1 VVVSKFFNQTKELC
15 NVPDAEFLIAM
26 RRAWSQHKTSQLM
39 IRDILMYMN
48 SVYVPVNN
56 VPNVYDMGLLLFR
69 DTVARDSQIK
79 RRLLEQLLLLIARE
93 RSGEVVDRSSLKSAA
108 TMLVELGCG
117 SRDVYVND
125 FERVFLETTARTLR
139 DESAARLA
147 TDGAP
152 AYLAYADHRLT
163 EELAR
168 VQQCLDQS
176 TEARLRATAEQ
187 ELLATHLKSLISM
200 DTGLVS
206 MLKLQKFTDLRVMYN
221 LFGRLVD
228 GHAEMRAVL
237 LEHVKAIG
245 TTIVNDEQKE
255 AGAGG
260 APAAAAAA
268 AAGGAAPAA
277 AAAAGG
283 DGDQATFIDALL
295 VLRDEADQW
304 LTRAFNNDKQFHSAV
319 NQAFEHFINASPKSP
334 EYLSLYVDNKLRR
347 GLKGATEAE
356 VELSLERAMALFRY
370 IHEKDVFE
378 KYYKQHLARR
388 LLLARSVSDDA
399 ERAMIS
405 KLKREVGF
413 QFTSKLEGMFT
424 DVRVSNEMGDRFNEF
439 VRTLKESR
447 AAAESS
453 APLTVGG
460 RLLVLEDSD
469 ADPLACDIAVHVLTT
484 GFWPLQSVALCTLPP
499 DVAAA
504 AALFKRF
511 YLDNHSGRRLAYQ
524 TNMGTADIKA
534 SFAIKKHELSVS
546 TYQMSL
552 LWQFNDKKVIS
563 ARELQQLTGISQ
575 RDAWRS
581 LAALCAAKH
590 RILLRKR
597 AGGAAGGGGGDDD
610 APGDANDKKPAAAG
624 GSAAGAAN
632 DDDEFS
638 LNTKF
643 KSKLYKIRVGGA
655 AGAKEEPA
663 ELSKTREKV
672 EEDRKH
678 QIEAA
683 LVRIMKSRKTLSHN
697 ELIAECTK
705 LLQARFL
712 ANPLVI
718 KKRIESLIEREYL
731 ARAKDDRKML
741 TYLA

>member
-1 VVVSKFFNQTKELC
+1 
-15 NVPDAEFLIAM
+15 
-26 RRAWSQHKTSQLM
+26 M

-48 SVYVPVNN
+48 SVYVPVSN

-69 DTVARDSQIK
+69 DTVARDVHIK
-79 RRLLEQLLLLIARE
+79 RRLLEQLLALIARE
-93 RSGEVVDRSSLKSAA
+93 RSGEVVDRSLLKSAA

-117 SRDVYVND
+117 SRDVYVAD
-125 FERVFLETTARTLR
+125 FERVFLESTARTLR

-187 ELLATHLKSLISM
+187 ELLATHLKTLISM

-206 MLKLQKFTDLRVMYN
+206 MLKLQKFADLRVMFN
-221 LFGRLVD
+221 LFGRLLD

-237 LEHVKAIG
+237 LDHVKTIG
-245 TTIVNDEQKE
+245 TTIVNDDQKDGG
-255 AGAGG
+255 GAGG
-260 APAAAAAA
+260 SGV
-268 AAGGAAPAA
+268 GGAAPAV
-277 AAAAGG
+277 AGE
-283 DGDQATFIDALL
+283 GDQVTFIDALL

-304 LTRAFNNDKQFHSAV
+304 LSRAFNNDKQFHQAV

-424 DVRVSNEMGDRFNEF
+424 DVRVSHEMGERFNEF

-447 AAAESS
+447 ASAETS

-460 RLLVLEDSD
+460 RLLVLEDQD
-469 ADPLACDIAVHVLTT
+469 ADPLACDVSVHVLTT

-511 YLDNHSGRRLAYQ
+511 YLDNHSGRRLSYQ
-524 TNMGTADIKA
+524 TNMGTADVKA

-597 AGGAAGGGGGDDD
+597 AGAAGGNDDD
-610 APGDANDKKPAAAG
+610 APGDANDKKPAAG
-624 GSAAGAAN
+624 GAPAAAAAAAAAN
-632 DDDEFS
+632 DDDEFM
-638 LNTKF
+638 LNAKF